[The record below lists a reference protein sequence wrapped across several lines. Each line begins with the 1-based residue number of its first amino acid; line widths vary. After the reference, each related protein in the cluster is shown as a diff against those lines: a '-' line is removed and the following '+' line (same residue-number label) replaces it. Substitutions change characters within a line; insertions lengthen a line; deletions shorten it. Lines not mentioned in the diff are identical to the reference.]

1 MIDMNDF
8 YEARNSI
15 YCYPN
20 SNVLKNKLNIMD
32 ATKLQKVETQLVLIK
47 LYELRQKGITGDFS
61 PRHLIGI
68 HLFIFGDLYPF
79 AGVLRTE
86 NIAKDHFRFAEWEF
100 IEEELNRLSRL
111 LQSENYLA
119 GLSKE
124 DLAKRLAYYLSELN
138 VLHPFREGN
147 GRTIREFIR
156 QLALKNGYRFNL
168 TKISA
173 QDMLEASIKS
183 IIDDSDL
190 TKLIFECLDEIPKEI
205 E

>member
-1 MIDMNDF
+1 MI
-8 YEARNSI
+8 A
-15 YCYPN
+15 
-20 SNVLKNKLNIMD
+20 
-32 ATKLQKVETQLVLIK
+32 
-47 LYELRQKGITGDFS
+47 
-61 PRHLIGI
+61 I

-79 AGVLRTE
+79 AGKFRTE

-100 IEEELNRLSRL
+100 IEEELNRLTRQ
-111 LQSENYLA
+111 LQAEDYLA

-156 QLALKNGYRFNL
+156 QLALRNGYLFNL

-173 QDMLEASIKS
+173 QDMLEASIES
-183 IIDDSDL
+183 IIDDSKL
-190 TKLIFECLDEIPKEI
+190 AKLIFECLDEIQN
-205 E
+205 

>member
-1 MIDMNDF
+1 MNDF
-8 YEARNSI
+8 YEVRNSI

-20 SNVLKNKLNIMD
+20 SNVLKNKLDIMD

-47 LYELRQKGITGDFS
+47 LYEKRQKGITGDFS
-61 PRHLIGI
+61 PRHLIAI

-79 AGVLRTE
+79 AGKFRTE

-100 IEEELNRLSRL
+100 IEEELNRLTRQ
-111 LQSENYLA
+111 LQAEDYLA

-156 QLALKNGYRFNL
+156 QLALRNGYLFNL

-173 QDMLEASIKS
+173 QDMLEASIES
-183 IIDDSDL
+183 IIDDSKL
-190 TKLIFECLDEIPKEI
+190 AKLIFECLDEIQN
-205 E
+205 